1 MLLKRESTGAPLKVQ
16 SIGAPVGAGG
26 EARILAVISEPDLVA
41 KIYHRPDAQRRS
53 KLATMIANPPEDPG
67 ASQSHVSIAW
77 PEDRLAT
84 CDSAGQFVGFLMPR
98 VSGAYPLFQYYNPAS
113 RKQIAP
119 LFSYRYLLRTAR
131 NLCAA
136 VKALHAR
143 GYIIGDVNESNVLVT
158 SSALITLVDTDS
170 FQATD
175 PESRLV
181 YRCTV
186 GKPEYTPPEL
196 HNSSFSAVDRS
207 REHDMFGV
215 AVLLFQ
221 TLMEG
226 AHPFAGRYL
235 APGDPPP
242 YGDRIAA
249 GHFPYGTKHQ
259 PVRPAVSSPPIELLH
274 PDLRSLFI
282 SCFEDGHHHPEQRP
296 DADLWL
302 QALQEAEAALI
313 TCPRNINHQ
322 YGSHLKSCPWCDR
335 RSVLAGRDPFPAS
348 LHAAAQQAALP
359 RTSRPAYVSA
369 ETQAVMQTPATQI
382 HAAPSYS
389 GGTLHQ
395 AYQPPSVLLTF
406 VNRVPTN
413 PAGWAALALALL
425 SGASNLFGAVPF
437 GLGCSA
443 VGAASSIWGYRSC
456 RAKPALGGKWLSITA
471 LIFSVCAGIA
481 SVSDIYFTVH
491 PPDVRVLHMASGAH
505 AVAFLPDGSSFITG
519 TDRAEDQ
526 RLIGGMVQQWD
537 AASGRLQQTLSEYP
551 GSVSAMAITAD
562 GRRAVVAASSPLA
575 SGEID
580 IVDTHKRGIR
590 IRELTMEH
598 GELSVAVTKLG
609 EAIAAGGLSGAV
621 RVIRS
626 TDRQALANFSIAGE
640 ILGMSFSPDGQRLVV
655 ASGSPPGSILPGR
668 ITCVDTKSWKPVW
681 ATTAHG
687 SAVFMSK
694 YSEDG
699 TRIYSCGNNTE
710 VIEWDA
716 ASGIKLRSIEFENHS
731 VSAIAIAPGGK
742 EIACALDS
750 GTEDKGSTAY
760 SIEVRSLGNG
770 AILRKLQGHAGPVT
784 ALSFSPDGMNLAS
797 ASLDSTV
804 RLWHIASAARASTP

>member
-16 SIGAPVGAGG
+16 SVGAPVGAGG
-26 EARILAVISEPDLVA
+26 EARILAVTSEPDLVA
-41 KIYHRPDAQRRS
+41 KIYHRPDALRRS
-53 KLATMIANPPEDPG
+53 KLVTMIANPPEDPG

-77 PEDRLAT
+77 PVDRLAT
-84 CDSAGQFVGFLMPR
+84 CDPAGQFVGFLMPR

-175 PESRLV
+175 PNSLEV

-196 HNSSFSAVDRS
+196 HNSSFSEVDRS
-207 REHDMFGV
+207 RDNDMFGV

-226 AHPFAGRYL
+226 THPFAGRYL

-259 PVRPAVSSPPIELLH
+259 PVRPAVSSPPIDILH

-282 SCFEDGHHHPEQRP
+282 SCFEDGHHHPDQRP

-302 QALQEAEAALI
+302 QALQEAEAALV
-313 TCPRNINHQ
+313 TCPRNMNHQ
-322 YGSHLKSCPWCDR
+322 YGSHLKSCPWCER

-359 RTSRPAYVSA
+359 RASRPAYLSA
-369 ETQAVMQTPATQI
+369 PTQVATPTQTAQLYTAPAYTGSMSQ
-382 HAAPSYS
+382 
-389 GGTLHQ
+389 Q
-395 AYQPPSVLLTF
+395 AYQPPSLLLTY
-406 VNRVPTN
+406 VNRIPTN
-413 PAGWAALALALL
+413 PPGWAALALALL
-425 SGASNLFGAVPF
+425 SGASNLFGAVTF

-443 VGAASSIWGYRSC
+443 VGAASSVWGYRAC
-456 RAKPALGGKWLSITA
+456 KAKPALGGKWLSITA
-471 LIFSVCAGIA
+471 LVFSVCAGIA

-505 AVAFLPDGSSFITG
+505 AVAFLPDGTSLITG

-590 IRELTMEH
+590 LRELTMEH
-598 GELSVAVTKLG
+598 GELSVAVTRTGDL
-609 EAIAAGGLSGAV
+609 IAAGGLSGAV

-626 TDRQALANFSIAGE
+626 SDRQTLANFTIAGE
-640 ILGMSFSPDGQRLVV
+640 ILGMSFSPDGRRLVV

-668 ITCVDTKSWKPVW
+668 ITCIDTASWKPVW

-687 SAVFMSK
+687 NAVFMSK
-694 YSEDG
+694 YSADG
-699 TRIYSCGNNTE
+699 KRIFSCGNDTE
-710 VIEWDA
+710 LIEWDA
-716 ASGIKLRSIEFENHS
+716 KTGLKIRSIKFDNHS
-731 VSAIAIAPGGK
+731 VSAFAIAPDGK
-742 EIACALDS
+742 TIACALDS
-750 GTEDKGSTAY
+750 GTEERGSSAY
-760 SIEVRSLGNG
+760 SIEVRSLANG
-770 AILRKLQGHAGPVT
+770 AIQRNLQGHTAPVT
-784 ALSFSPDGMNLAS
+784 ALSFSPDGMNIAS

-804 RLWHIASAARASTP
+804 RLWHIAPPAKAATP